1 MNPILRVPF
10 SFWYAASGPHFAWPP
25 LGLQCQSLHLIY
37 LFYLSFLH
45 ILISKFNFQ
54 NSNFH
59 IYSFNL
65 YYFCYYYYYF
75 IYLFIYLFIFKIS
88 SLNNFSKFWFPNLI
102 PSFQNSNFHIY
113 LFNHYIFVIIII
125 LFIYLFIYFQNSFF
139 KWFSKFQFLNLI
151 FNF

>member
-1 MNPILRVPF
+1 MLPR
-10 SFWYAASGPHFAWPP
+10 AHT
-25 LGLQCQSLHLIY
+25 LHGHLWACNANHCTLFIY
-37 LFYLSFLH
+37 IFYLSFLH

-65 YYFCYYYYYF
+65 YYFRYYYYF
-75 IYLFIYLFIFKIS
+75 IYLFIYLFVFKIP
-88 SLNNFSKFWFPNLI
+88 SLNNSSKFWFPNLI

-125 LFIYLFIYFQNSFF
+125 LFIYLFISFQNYFF
-139 KWFSKFQFLNLI
+139 KWFSKFQFPNLI
-151 FNF
+151 SNF

>member
-1 MNPILRVPF
+1 MWTSCESYIKSALF
-10 SFWYAASGPHFAWPP
+10 FLICCLGPTLCIATF
-25 LGLQCQSLHLIY
+25 GLAMPTTTPYLFICLFIY

-65 YYFCYYYYYF
+65 YYFCYYYYF
-75 IYLFIYLFIFKIS
+75 IYLFIYLFVFKIP
-88 SLNNFSKFWFPNLI
+88 SLNNSSKFRFPNLI

-125 LFIYLFIYFQNSFF
+125 LFIYLFIYL
-139 KWFSKFQFLNLI
+139 FSKLLL
-151 FNF
+151 

>member
-88 SLNNFSKFWFPNLI
+88 SLNNFSNFWFPNLI

-125 LFIYLFIYFQNSFF
+125 LFIYLFLF
-139 KWFSKFQFLNLI
+139 KI
-151 FNF
+151 PI